1 MGKVMVR
8 STDITGEELN
18 AIIEEEKEF
27 LKKDRV
33 YLILELDDRGKDLFS
48 MFCLDTTTNNRD
60 GTANIC
66 QVIGR
71 GITDLIS
78 YSGEDVY
85 DFGKKLLEQDT
96 HRINNIISLDSYRN
110 QEYRKDILADDD
122 DSDNDKEDD
131 TTEITFSF
139 KKNDDDD
146 DGDKDDG

>member
-1 MGKVMVR
+1 MVR

-18 AIIEEEKEF
+18 AIIEEEKAF

-48 MFCLDTTTNNRD
+48 MFCLDTTTNNKD

-71 GITDLIS
+71 GLTDLIS

-85 DFGKKLLEQDT
+85 DFGKKLIEQDALKS
-96 HRINNIISLDSYRN
+96 NNVVALDSYRN
-110 QEYRKDILADDD
+110 QEYRKDIFSDDD
-122 DSDNDKEDD
+122 NKEDDDD

-139 KKNDDDD
+139 KKDD
-146 DGDKDDG
+146 DGGDNEDGK

>member
-18 AIIEEEKEF
+18 AIIEEEKAF

-48 MFCLDTTTNNRD
+48 MFCLDTTTNNKD

-71 GITDLIS
+71 GLTDLIS

-85 DFGKKLLEQDT
+85 DFGKKLLEQDE
-96 HRINNIISLDSYRN
+96 HEVNNVVALDSYRN
-110 QEYRKDILADDD
+110 QEYRKDIFSDDD
-122 DSDNDKEDD
+122 NKEDDDD

-139 KKNDDDD
+139 KKDD
-146 DGDKDDG
+146 DGGDNEDGK

>member
-1 MGKVMVR
+1 MVR

-18 AIIEEEKEF
+18 AIIEEEKAF

-48 MFCLDTTTNNRD
+48 MFCLDTTTNNKD

-71 GITDLIS
+71 GLTDLIS

-85 DFGKKLLEQDT
+85 DFGKKLLEQDE
-96 HRINNIISLDSYRN
+96 HEGNNVVALDSYRN
-110 QEYRKDILADDD
+110 QEYRKDIFSDDD
-122 DSDNDKEDD
+122 NKEDDDD

-139 KKNDDDD
+139 KKDD
-146 DGDKDDG
+146 DGGDNEDGK

>member
-1 MGKVMVR
+1 MVR
-8 STDITGEELN
+8 STDITGEELD
-18 AIIEEEKEF
+18 AIIAEEKAF
-27 LKKDRV
+27 LKEDRV

-48 MFCLDTTTNNRD
+48 MFCLDTTTNNKD

-85 DFGKKLLEQDT
+85 DFGKKLIEQDALKM
-96 HRINNIISLDSYRN
+96 NNVVALDSYRN
-110 QEYRKDILADDD
+110 QEYRKNIFADGDDD
-122 DSDNDKEDD
+122 DKEDDDD

-139 KKNDDDD
+139 KKNDDGDD
-146 DGDKDDG
+146 EDG

>member
-1 MGKVMVR
+1 MVR

-18 AIIEEEKEF
+18 AIIEEEKAF

-48 MFCLDTTTNNRD
+48 MFCLDTTTNNKD

-71 GITDLIS
+71 GLTDLIS

-85 DFGKKLLEQDT
+85 DFGKKLLEQDE
-96 HRINNIISLDSYRN
+96 HEVNNVVALDSYRN
-110 QEYRKDILADDD
+110 QEYRKDIFSDDD
-122 DSDNDKEDD
+122 NKEDDDD

-139 KKNDDDD
+139 KKDD
-146 DGDKDDG
+146 DGGDNEDGK

>member
-1 MGKVMVR
+1 MVR

-18 AIIEEEKEF
+18 AIIEEEKAF
-27 LKKDRV
+27 LKEDRV

-48 MFCLDTTTNNRD
+48 MFCLDTTTNNKD

-85 DFGKKLLEQDT
+85 DFGKKLIEQDALKM
-96 HRINNIISLDSYRN
+96 NNVVALDSYRN
-110 QEYRKDILADDD
+110 QEYRNDIFADDD
-122 DSDNDKEDD
+122 DDDDDD

-139 KKNDDDD
+139 KKDD
-146 DGDKDDG
+146 DGGDNEDG

>member
-1 MGKVMVR
+1 MVR
-8 STDITGEELN
+8 STDITGEELD
-18 AIIEEEKEF
+18 AIIAEEKAF
-27 LKKDRV
+27 LKEDRV

-48 MFCLDTTTNNRD
+48 MFCLDTTTNNKD

-85 DFGKKLLEQDT
+85 DFGKKLLEQDL
-96 HRINNIISLDSYRN
+96 HEVNNVVALDSYRN
-110 QEYRKDILADDD
+110 QEYRKDIFSDDD
-122 DSDNDKEDD
+122 NKEDDDD

-139 KKNDDDD
+139 KKDD
-146 DGDKDDG
+146 DGGDNEDGK

>member
-18 AIIEEEKEF
+18 AIIEEEKAF
-27 LKKDRV
+27 LKEDRV

-48 MFCLDTTTNNRD
+48 MFCLDTTTNNKD

-85 DFGKKLLEQDT
+85 DFGKKLIEQDALKS
-96 HRINNIISLDSYRN
+96 NNVVALDSYRN
-110 QEYRKDILADDD
+110 QEYRDGIFADGDDD
-122 DSDNDKEDD
+122 EEDED

-139 KKNDDDD
+139 KKNDDGDD
-146 DGDKDDG
+146 EDG

>member
-85 DFGKKLLEQDT
+85 DFGKKLIEQDALKS
-96 HRINNIISLDSYRN
+96 NNVVALDSYRN
-110 QEYRKDILADDD
+110 QKYRKDILASDDD
-122 DSDNDKEDD
+122 DKEEDD